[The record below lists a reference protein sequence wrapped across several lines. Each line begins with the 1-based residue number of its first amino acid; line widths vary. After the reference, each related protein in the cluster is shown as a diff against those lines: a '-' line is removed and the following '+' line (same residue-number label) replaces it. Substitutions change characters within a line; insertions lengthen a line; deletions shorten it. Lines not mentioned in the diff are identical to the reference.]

1 MLSFKGSVAVDIGY
15 KNYINEYNTNG
26 VNDKIYIKL
35 HHNILMKLPNHYPH
49 LHRSQYKED
58 IETAVDGLVY
68 RLSVTSS
75 KLQDEEVKYVDVFTK
90 KLATFRARLS
100 QLHDDYNI
108 ITNDSAG
115 RLNATSKNLY
125 YEKDKRKL
133 VGIIKRGI
141 VNLKNIEESITKC
154 KISNSKYDNVKN
166 IDDIDNKSD
175 REFYEI
181 ILRDNLS
188 WGAGVV
194 KYYNHVIFHSKE

>member
-1 MLSFKGSVAVDIGY
+1 M
-15 KNYINEYNTNG
+15 INNTSG
-26 VNDKIYIKL
+26 FNDKIYIKL

-49 LHRSQYKED
+49 LHRSQYRED
-58 IETAVDGLVY
+58 IETAVDCLVY
-68 RLSVTSS
+68 RLSETRS
-75 KLQDEEVKYVDVFTK
+75 KLQDEEVKYVDEFTK

-100 QLHDDYNI
+100 QLHNDYKL

-115 RLNATSKNLY
+115 RLNATSNNLY
-125 YEKDKRKL
+125 YEKDKHKL

-141 VNLKNIEESITKC
+141 ANLKNIEESITKC

-194 KYYNHVIFHSKE
+194 KYYNHVIFNSKE